1 MPSLDKRSSAIPHLW
16 LIRLVGVIVP
26 RNLRADWRQEWE
38 AELRCRERSL
48 AEWDKLNWQTK
59 LDLLRRSGGAFMDA
73 LLLQPRRWEDE
84 MFQDLRYG
92 VRMLLKNRGFTAV
105 AVLTLAL
112 GIGANTAV
120 FSLVDAVIWRPLR
133 VPRPDR
139 LVAVYTSGE
148 NGSGFRSTSY
158 ADYLY
163 FRDQQKSLSGLAA
176 YARLPVSLKS
186 GGQLEQIGA
195 ELVTGNFFD
204 VLKLRAAQG
213 RLLTPADD
221 QARGAHPVAVISHRM
236 WRERF
241 SLAPQVIGQT
251 LNLNGQEYSIV
262 GVAPPQFSSEVLD
275 WGKQPDVWV
284 PMMMQPQI
292 LPASGVDLLQN
303 RDARWLL
310 LVGRLRDGIELA
322 QAETEF
328 KTLAAQIAIAWPQYN
343 AGRQPIVLPLRQARF
358 WPEYRQEIRRFLAM
372 LQTLVGVTLLVA
384 CFNVANLLLA
394 RAAARQ
400 RETGIRLALG
410 AGWWRLLRQWL
421 TESLLLA
428 LLAAGEGVLFAQWLL
443 AMFAA
448 FPLPFKI
455 PLAIDLRLDARVLA
469 FTLLMALLTSL
480 TFSLALAWQTTK
492 VDLLGAIKGGRRSG
506 QGKSVAGNALVVAQ
520 IALSLVLLLG
530 AGLLVRSLW
539 NLRQVQTGYQTDRV
553 LMAQFELDPR
563 EFTAERGL
571 RFYQELLDR
580 TRALPGVETASLTK
594 SIPINRVRMRKPPVA
609 AEGAEP
615 AREKDW
621 LEAELNYISPGYFE
635 TLGIRLLDGRDFAGR
650 DTSTTPRV
658 VILNQLLA
666 QKLWPQQSAVGRRM
680 KIAGAHEAYSVIAVA
695 PDLKY
700 HALTEAATPYYYLP
714 LSQNYL
720 REMTLQVRTRIEPLS
735 LAAAIR
741 QTAREINA
749 EALVRSIDTL
759 DGQVGQALSQP
770 RLTALSASI
779 LGLLALVLAATGLY
793 SVLAYSVTRRTRE
806 IGIRRALGAQAADVL
821 RLIVKQGMALA
832 LFGIGLGVPLALAL
846 TRLMQSQLFGVSA
859 SDPPTFVAI
868 VVLLSLAALVACWI
882 PARRATKVDPLEA
895 LRCE

>member
-1 MPSLDKRSSAIPHLW
+1 MNTLW
-16 LIRLVGVIVP
+16 
-26 RNLRADWRQEWE
+26 
-38 AELRCRERSL
+38 
-48 AEWDKLNWQTK
+48 
-59 LDLLRRSGGAFMDA
+59 
-73 LLLQPRRWEDE
+73 
-84 MFQDLRYG
+84 QDLRFG
-92 VRMLLKNRGFTAV
+92 VRMLLKHKGFTTI

-120 FSLVDAVIWRPLR
+120 FSLVDAVIWRPLM
-133 VPRPDR
+133 VPRPER
-139 LVAVYTSGE
+139 LVAVYTTGE

-163 FRDQQKSLSGLAA
+163 FRNQQKGLSGLAA
-176 YARLPVSLKS
+176 YARLPVSLKI
-186 GGQLEQIGA
+186 GDQLEQIGA
-195 ELVTGNFFD
+195 ELVTGDFFD
-204 VLKLRAAQG
+204 VLRLSAAQG

-221 QARGAHPVAVISHRM
+221 QMRGAHPVAVISHRM
-236 WRERF
+236 WREHFNF
-241 SLAPQVIGQT
+241 SPQVIGQT

-262 GVAPPQFSSEVLD
+262 GVAPEQFSSVVLD

-292 LPASGVDLLQN
+292 MPAGSMDMLQN

-310 LVGRLRDGIELA
+310 LVGRLKDGVELA

-328 KTLAAQIAIAWPQYN
+328 KTLASQIAIAWPEHS
-343 AGRQPIVLPLRQARF
+343 AGRLAIMLPLRQARF

-428 LLAAGEGVLFAQWLL
+428 SLAAGAGMLFAQWLL

-455 PLAIDLRLDARVLA
+455 PLAVDLRLDARVLA
-469 FTLLMALLTSL
+469 FTLLMAVLTSL

-492 VDLLGAIKGGRRSG
+492 IDLLGAIKSGRTGGR
-506 QGKSVAGNALVVAQ
+506 GKSVAGNALVVPQ

-553 LMAQFELDPR
+553 LLAHFDLDPR

-594 SIPINRVRMRKPPVA
+594 SIPINRVRMKRPPVA

-615 AREKDW
+615 PREKDW
-621 LEAELNYISPGYFE
+621 LEAEPNFISAGYFE
-635 TLGIRLLDGRDFAGR
+635 TLGIRLLGGRDFTGH
-650 DTSTTPRV
+650 DTSTAPRV
-658 VILNQLLA
+658 VIINQLLA
-666 QKLWPQQSAVGRRM
+666 QKLWPQRSAVGRRM
-680 KIAGAHEAYSVIAVA
+680 KIAASPEAYTVIAVA

-741 QTAREINA
+741 QTAREINTD
-749 EALVRSIDTL
+749 ALVRSIDTL
-759 DGQVGQALSQP
+759 DGQMGQALSQP

-793 SVLAYSVTRRTRE
+793 SVMAYSVTRRTQE
-806 IGIRRALGAQAADVL
+806 IGIRRALGAQATDVL
-821 RLIVKQGMALA
+821 RLVIKQGMSLA
-832 LFGIGLGVPLALAL
+832 LFGVGLGVPLALAL

-859 SDPPTFVAI
+859 YDLPTVIAI
-868 VVLLSLAALVACWI
+868 ATLLSLAALVACWI
-882 PARRATKVDPLEA
+882 PARRATNVNPLEA